1 MQRSHGLRAH
11 TSARALIVLASTL
24 LCAACGDAA
33 TEDAAAGDESAVRGQ
48 CSLAP
53 LSSRASR
60 IPGASN
66 ILPPFSAA
74 YWTAAPAANRQGP
87 WRLDAELGAPLSSP
101 NRWLRSTGVLR
112 LERPEPGAYSVWS
125 LPIGTSDSGK
135 EFSIYAYV
143 PRGATSHRAV
153 FRVYRAHTDASP
165 LALETDLTAARGGAR
180 VTLAGKTY
188 TGENWVFLGKA
199 RLQTGAH
206 VSLDGSV
213 GDGSIAAGAVVAVR
227 WGCAEQG

>member
-1 MQRSHGLRAH
+1 MQRSFNLRAR
-11 TSARALIVLASTL
+11 TSARAVLALVSTL
-24 LCAACGDAA
+24 LVVACGDAA
-33 TEDAAAGDESAVRGQ
+33 AEDATSGDESAVRGQ

-60 IPGASN
+60 VPGASSV
-66 ILPPFSAA
+66 LPPFSAA
-74 YWTAAPAANRQGP
+74 YWTAAPAANRYGP
-87 WRLDAELGAPLSSP
+87 WRLDAELSAPLSSP

-112 LERPEPGAYSVWS
+112 LERPEAGAYSVWS
-125 LPIGTSDSGK
+125 LPIGAADSGK
-135 EFSIYAYV
+135 EFSIYVYV
-143 PRGATSHRAV
+143 PRGATNHKAV
-153 FRVYRAHTDASP
+153 FRVYRAHADASP
-165 LALETDLTAARGGAR
+165 LPLETDLTAARGGAR

-188 TGENWVFLGKA
+188 TGENWVFLGRA

-213 GDGSIAAGAVVAVR
+213 GDGSTAAGAVVAVR